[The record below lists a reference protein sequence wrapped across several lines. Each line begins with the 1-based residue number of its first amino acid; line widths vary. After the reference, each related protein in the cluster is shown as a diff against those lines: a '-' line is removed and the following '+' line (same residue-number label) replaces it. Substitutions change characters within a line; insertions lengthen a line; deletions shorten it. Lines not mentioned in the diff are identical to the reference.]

1 MFNLEALRNK
11 VLNNY
16 KITKADALNL
26 VNAPFNELTNAANE
40 IREHFCG
47 NCFDACTIIN
57 VKSGKC
63 SENCKFCAQS
73 IHHNTD
79 IDTYPIMSEDEIK
92 KKTLSIYNSGFK
104 RISYVASG
112 KNIEQKEFET
122 ISKAINEM
130 KRDNDNIKLCVSLG
144 FLKKD
149 QIINLK
155 DAGVD
160 RIHNNLESSRKYF
173 GEICTTHSYDDKL
186 NTLNL
191 MHDEG
196 IMICSGGI
204 FGLGESFEDRI
215 DLAFELRRLGVKSI
229 PINILNPI
237 RGTPVENNEILTN
250 EEVCRIISIFRFI
263 NPDAYIRMAGG
274 RSLLEDNGKMAFKSG
289 ANAAILG
296 DMLTTNGLGLE
307 DDLKLLDELGFE
319 IAY

>member
-92 KKTLSIYNSGFK
+92 KKTLPIYNSGFK

-155 DAGVD
+155 DAGVEYVIIGHSERRD
-160 RIHNNLESSRKYF
+160 IF
-173 GEICTTHSYDDKL
+173 GENDILINQKVKKAFA
-186 NTLNL
+186 
-191 MHDEG
+191 
-196 IMICSGGI
+196 SGLTPI
-204 FGLGESFEDRI
+204 LCCGESLEQREMGVTMDWIRLQI
-215 DLAFELRRLGVKSI
+215 KSDLKDVAADDVKNLVI
-229 PINILNPI
+229 AYEPIWAI
-237 RGTPVENNEILTN
+237 GTGKTATTEQA
-250 EEVCRIISIFRFI
+250 EEVCKGIRECIAEIYDEATAEAVRIQYGGSV
-263 NPDAYIRMAGG
+263 NAG
-274 RSLLEDNGKMAFKSG
+274 
-289 ANAAILG
+289 NAAELFAQPDIDG
-296 DMLTTNGLGLE
+296 GLVGGAS
-307 DDLKLLDELGFE
+307 LKADFGK
-319 IAY
+319 IVNY

>member
-26 VNAPFNELTNAANE
+26 VNVPFNELTNAANE

-112 KNIEQKEFET
+112 KK
-122 ISKAINEM
+122 
-130 KRDNDNIKLCVSLG
+130 
-144 FLKKD
+144 
-149 QIINLK
+149 
-155 DAGVD
+155 
-160 RIHNNLESSRKYF
+160 H
-173 GEICTTHSYDDKL
+173 
-186 NTLNL
+186 
-191 MHDEG
+191 
-196 IMICSGGI
+196 
-204 FGLGESFEDRI
+204 
-215 DLAFELRRLGVKSI
+215 
-229 PINILNPI
+229 
-237 RGTPVENNEILTN
+237 
-250 EEVCRIISIFRFI
+250 
-263 NPDAYIRMAGG
+263 
-274 RSLLEDNGKMAFKSG
+274 
-289 ANAAILG
+289 
-296 DMLTTNGLGLE
+296 
-307 DDLKLLDELGFE
+307 
-319 IAY
+319 